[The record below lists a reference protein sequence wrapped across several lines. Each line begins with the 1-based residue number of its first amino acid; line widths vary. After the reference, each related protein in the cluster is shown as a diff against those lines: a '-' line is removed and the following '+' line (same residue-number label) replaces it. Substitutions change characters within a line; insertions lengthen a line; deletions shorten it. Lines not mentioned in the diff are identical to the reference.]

1 MIDKETVEYVA
12 NLARIELKKEEA
24 NMLSGQLGDILG
36 FIDKLKE
43 VNVDKVL
50 PASHAITVSNV
61 LRGDSPK
68 GPLSAHSVLSNA
80 PLKREKFFLVPK
92 IIE

>member
-12 NLARIELKKEEA
+12 NLARIELKEKEA

-43 VNVDKVL
+43 VNVDKVF
-50 PASHAITVSNV
+50 PTSHAITLNNV
-61 LRGDSPK
+61 LREDYPK
-68 GPLSAHSVLSNA
+68 EPLPADSVLSNS